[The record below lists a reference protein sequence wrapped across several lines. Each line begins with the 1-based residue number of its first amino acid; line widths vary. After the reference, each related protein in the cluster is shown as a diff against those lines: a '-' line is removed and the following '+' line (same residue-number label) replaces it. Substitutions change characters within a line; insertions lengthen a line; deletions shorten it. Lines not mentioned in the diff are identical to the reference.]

1 LHHDDTRLKLYLTHR
16 SALVDYATSLS
27 GGSRALAEDI
37 VQDAFLRF
45 VPEPTDAAATAPE
58 KPLSYLYRIVRNLA
72 FDGMRRGAAEAR
84 RDRSQ
89 MVLAKPEAAVPSP
102 EDVLQHR
109 DELRLVSDVLASLP
123 PQMRQAFELQR
134 FGGLSFQQIGARM
147 NVSPATAH
155 RLAQSALVE
164 IMRRLQSPRKAAD
177 EKS

>member
-37 VQDAFLRF
+37 VQEAFFRF
-45 VPEPTDAAATAPE
+45 VPDAADTAASTAE

-72 FDGMRRGAAEAR
+72 LDWIRRSAAEAR

-89 MVLAKPEAAVPSP
+89 MVLGTPEATVPSP

-109 DELRLVSDVLASLP
+109 DDLRLVAEVLAGLS
-123 PQMRQAFELQR
+123 PQMREAFELQR
-134 FGGLSFQQIGARM
+134 FGGLSFQQIGVRM
-147 NVSPATAH
+147 GVSSATAH

-164 IMRRLQSPRKAAD
+164 IMRRLQSPRKTVA
-177 EKS
+177 